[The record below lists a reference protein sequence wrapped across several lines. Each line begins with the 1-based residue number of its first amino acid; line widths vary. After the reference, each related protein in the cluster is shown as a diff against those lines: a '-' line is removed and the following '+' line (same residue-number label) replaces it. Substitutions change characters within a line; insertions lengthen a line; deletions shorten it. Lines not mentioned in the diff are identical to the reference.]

1 MCVNYTPAQ
10 LDRLL
15 KLAGMP
21 RTVRDLTYPADTWPM
36 YRAPIIRT
44 ASDLQALST
53 PPIANLDGAAFRIDA
68 AHFGMIPYWA
78 KPDEVLKHRSTH
90 NARSETVHEKPT
102 YKRAWLNCQFA
113 LIPMV
118 NFREPYY
125 GPERTNAKSVQWE
138 IYRKDGE
145 IFTVAAI
152 WSEWKNQHTGE
163 VLLSFSTLTINAD
176 THPIM
181 KQFHRASEE
190 PRSQVIIAPEQRE
203 AWVNERDPERARR
216 FLAPFDPEGFDAGPK
231 RK

>member
-15 KLAGMP
+15 KMAGMP
-21 RTVRDLTYPADTWPM
+21 QNVREMPYPAETWPM
-36 YRAPIIRT
+36 YRAPMIRT
-44 ASDLQALST
+44 AADLQALRSPT
-53 PPIANLDGAAFRIDA
+53 LAPLDGVVFRIDA
-68 AHFGMIPYWA
+68 AHFGMIPAWA

-102 YKRAWLNCQFA
+102 YKKAWLNGQFA

-125 GPERTNAKSVQWE
+125 GPGRKNTKSAQWE
-138 IYRKDGE
+138 IFRKDGE

-152 WSEWKNQHTGE
+152 WSEWKNHQTGE
-163 VLLSFSTLTINAD
+163 VLLSFSALTINAD

-181 KQFHRASEE
+181 KQFHHDGDE
-190 PRSQVIIAPEQRE
+190 PRSLVVIRPEHRE
-203 AWVNERDPERARR
+203 AWVSERDPEAARR
-216 FLAPFDPEGFDAGPK
+216 FLVPFAAEEFDAGPK
-231 RK
+231 RQ